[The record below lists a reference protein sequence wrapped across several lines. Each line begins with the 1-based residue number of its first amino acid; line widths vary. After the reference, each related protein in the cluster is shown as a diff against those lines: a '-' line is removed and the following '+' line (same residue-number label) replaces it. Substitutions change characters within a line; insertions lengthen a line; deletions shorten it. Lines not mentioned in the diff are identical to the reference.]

1 MKRVA
6 FKMFL
11 KPGMEEEYVKRHAN
25 IWPELKKIINEQGA
39 CDYSIFLDRETN
51 ILFAVQKVKE
61 DGVDSQVRDEAGTIQ
76 RWWDYMADIME
87 VNPDNS
93 PKLTDL
99 VEVFYME

>member
-11 KPGMEEEYVKRHAN
+11 KAGMEEEYVKRHNA
-25 IWPELKKIINEQGA
+25 IWPELKKILADQGV

-51 ILFAVQKVKE
+51 LLFAVQKVKN
-61 DGVDSQVRDEAGTIQ
+61 GADSQVRDESGVIQ

-87 VNPDNS
+87 SYPDNS
-93 PKLTDL
+93 PKMGEL